1 VKRLVRILPLLVVFA
16 APMESQTLDQWV
28 SQKNFSEAAKELER
42 IAVSG
47 ESVDE
52 AVLRRA
58 IDTARGNLDVRNEKN
73 RKAARRVLCLA
84 RAHFPEEDLPPVE
97 GEPEEPLRVKDGVQR
112 PQIISNSPRPAYTPE
127 AREKNIHG
135 TVSLEGIIDREG
147 CMRKVRVI
155 EELPGGLS
163 EAAVA
168 SLSNWTFEP
177 ATLKGQPVNVY
188 YMVTLNFR
196 PEAVVKSPK

>member
-1 VKRLVRILPLLVVFA
+1 VKRFVRILPLFLVFA

-28 SQKNFSEAAKELER
+28 SEKKFSEAAKELER

-58 IDTARGNLDVRNEKN
+58 IETARGNLDVRNKKS
-73 RKAARRVLCLA
+73 RQAARRVLCLA
-84 RAHFPEEDLPPVE
+84 RSHFPEED
-97 GEPEEPLRVKDGVQR
+97 GEFEAPLKPGDDIKIQR
-112 PQIISNSPRPAYTPE
+112 PQLISNIPRPAYTPE
-127 AREKNIHG
+127 AREKNIQG
-135 TVSLEGIIDREG
+135 TVSLDGIIDHEG
-147 CMRKVRVI
+147 CVRKVRVLQG
-155 EELPGGLS
+155 LPGGLS

-188 YMVTLNFR
+188 YTVTINFR
-196 PEAVVKSPK
+196 PEAVVRSPK